1 MANENGIVLTES
13 FIFEKYWD
21 TLDANYEGENDSLIK
36 AMLPLKQL
44 SGGSRYNIFI
54 DGAGQIF
61 RKGISGYNGFLEQL
75 NVFGAAPDIIEL
87 PSKNILISG
96 YNGGH
101 LLIRGHTDS
110 TVK

>member
-1 MANENGIVLTES
+1 MANNENGNSLLTES

-21 TLDANYEGENDSLIK
+21 TLDANYEGENEGYSLIK

-96 YNGGH
+96 YNGGPPYFN
-101 LLIRGHTDS
+101 
-110 TVK
+110 